1 MPQELARLFYREL
14 LKIEAQ
20 TEVPLKEKI
29 KALFDLMQL
38 VFIEATKKERIQFT
52 TLFSRIAYVTHKFN
66 FEKKLQFWIH
76 AFRKAV
82 GKKEDTLT
90 YDLGLHVVAFS
101 IREILGEPII
111 EELKNIVREDF
122 EFKYSETKAKE
133 YIDKVR
139 VVALGDDEQHNQL
152 IVKDIN
158 HPQNTIRVRYNIAH
172 RNENFN
178 PSILEIRKTFGF
190 PVTLNLIDVKV
201 DEQDIYYPRAIVI
214 EPDYL
219 MDVSAVSECF
229 KEFGTA
235 PVMYLIKKFLPIEPN
250 KYLMIGNIANFFLDE
265 LLTNPDAT
273 FQETFPKVFRLNPL
287 AFVLFENAEV
297 REIMQKSQKHF
308 VNLKRLVHQELAKFQ
323 IQKEGC
329 YLEPSFF
336 SETYGLQGRLDVFY
350 PNGKDSAIIEL
361 KSGSAYM
368 PNQYGISQN
377 HFTQTLLYDLIVKA
391 VFEEETEST
400 NYILYSGVDNRNLRY
415 APVVKAQQ
423 FEAIQLRNLL
433 VAFERKLA
441 KKDTDLLSKIQTS
454 RYPHLKGFLQKDI
467 TEFEKTYWGM
477 SDLERL
483 YFNAFTSFIAQEHQL
498 AKIGVHGNSKANG
511 LANLWI
517 NSFDEKNESFEIAS
531 HLQIIDNQ
539 SNTTEP
545 VITFKRTEKTNP
557 LANFR
562 KGDIAVLYPMLDSEE
577 AVLKS
582 QIFKGSL
589 IEITPDIIRFRL
601 RYSQFNTAIF
611 SEFDQWNLE
620 HDMMDMGFT
629 GMYRGLYR
637 FAKSATKKKEILL
650 TLYPPK
656 KLENGKDS
664 KNISRLTRP
673 VPELTD
679 EQNAI
684 LKKVVTAKDYFLL
697 WGPPGTGKTSKML
710 KNIVQRLMNETE
722 ENLLVLAYTNRAVDE
737 ICEAILTADG
747 GRWTVDDR
755 SGSFLRIGSKY
766 STGEQFQHTLL
777 SEQLKS
783 ISNRKELK
791 ELLQKYRIYVS
802 TVASFTNRTELLK
815 LKKFHTVIIDEA
827 SQILE
832 PHLVGLLPN
841 FERFIL
847 VGDHQ
852 QLPAVVVQDSENSS
866 VENEE
871 LKAIGLNNLRN
882 SLFERLYNRCQ
893 ENGWDWAFAKLSHQG
908 RMHQEIMH
916 FPNEY
921 FYGGFLN
928 TLPDSIEYS
937 KVQKAIL
944 EHPFS
949 ENTKPLEKCL
959 TENRMVFI
967 PTDIDPKS
975 LTQKTNENEAKIVGE
990 VVSIFKNLYFQ
1001 KGEILSKN
1009 SIGVITPYRAQIAQ
1023 IQEVLHSKEINSK
1036 LITIDTVE
1044 RYQGGARDIII
1055 LSLCTNSIRQMDA
1068 LVSLSEEG
1076 VDRKLNVALTRARQQ
1091 VVILGNPKILK
1102 TNEIYE
1108 KLILSCKT
1116 P

>member
-1 MPQELARLFYREL
+1 MSPELARLFYREL

-20 TEVPLKEKI
+20 FIPSLKEKI
-29 KALFDLMQL
+29 KALFDLLQL
-38 VFIEATKKERIQFT
+38 VFIEATKQERIQFT
-52 TLFSRIAYVTHKFN
+52 TLFSRIAYVTHKFD
-66 FEKKLQFWIH
+66 FDKRLQFWIH
-76 AFRKAV
+76 AFRKSV
-82 GKKEDTLT
+82 GKKDTEKT

-101 IREILGEPII
+101 IQQIFGGEILDELNNII
-111 EELKNIVREDF
+111 KEDF
-122 EFKYSETKAKE
+122 DFKYSESKTKAFLP
-133 YIDKVR
+133 KVR
-139 VVALGDDEQHNQL
+139 VVALADNEQHNQL

-158 HPQNTIRVRYNIAH
+158 RPELTIRVRYNIAH

-178 PSILEIRKTFGF
+178 PSILEIRNTFGF
-190 PVTLNLIDVKV
+190 PVSLNLLDVKV
-201 DEQDIYYPRAIVI
+201 DEKGIYHPRAFVI

-235 PVMYLIKKFLPIEPN
+235 PVMYLIKKFLPIDPN

-265 LLTNPDAT
+265 LLSNPEAT

-287 AFVLFENAEV
+287 AFVLFENAVV

-308 VNLKRLVHQELAKFQ
+308 VNLKRLVHQELEKFQ

-329 YLEPSFF
+329 YLEPSFY

-391 VFEEETEST
+391 VFEEETLST
-400 NYILYSGVDNRNLRY
+400 NYILYSGLDNRNLRY

-423 FEAIQLRNLL
+423 FEAIQLRNIL
-433 VAFERKLA
+433 VAYERKMCQ
-441 KKDTDLLSKIQTS
+441 KESELLPKIQTN
-454 RYPHLKGFLQKDI
+454 RYPQLKGFLARDI
-467 TEFEKTYWGM
+467 ATFEKVFWGM
-477 SDLERL
+477 NELEKA
-483 YFNAFTSFIAQEHQL
+483 YFESFTAFIAREHQL
-498 AKIGVHGNSKANG
+498 AKTGIHGHKKANG
-511 LANLWI
+511 LANLWL
-517 NSFDEKNESFEIAS
+517 NSFEEKNESFEIAS

-539 SNTTEP
+539 SHTGDP
-545 VITFKRTEKTNP
+545 ILTFSRTKDTNP

-562 KGDIAVLYPMLDSEE
+562 KGDIAVLYPKSDSKE
-577 AVLKS
+577 AVLRS

-589 IEITPDIIRFRL
+589 IEITPELIRFRL

-611 SEFDQWNLE
+611 SEFDYWNLE

-629 GMYRGLYR
+629 GMYRGLFK
-637 FAKSATKKKEILL
+637 FAKSPTRKKELLL
-650 TLYPPK
+650 TTTLP
-656 KLENGKDS
+656 S
-664 KNISRLTRP
+664 KPEKIEVDR

-679 EQNAI
+679 EQNDI
-684 LKKVVTAKDYFLL
+684 LKKAVSAKDYFLL

-710 KNIVQRLMNETE
+710 KNIVQWLMNETK

-737 ICEAILTADG
+737 ICEAIFNCQFTSPVPEG
-747 GRWTVDDR
+747 EN
-755 SGSFLRIGSKY
+755 SFLRIGSKY
-766 STGEQFQHTLL
+766 STGDRFQHTLL
-777 SEQLKS
+777 SEQLKA

-791 ELLQKYRIYVS
+791 ALLESYRIFVS
-802 TVASFTNRTELLK
+802 TVASFSNRTELLN
-815 LKKFHTVIIDEA
+815 LKKFDRVIIDEA

-852 QLPAVVVQDSENSS
+852 QLPAVVVQDKDQSII
-866 VENEE
+866 ENED

-882 SLFERLYNRCQ
+882 SFFERLYKRCQ
-893 ENGWDWAFAKLSHQG
+893 EKNWHWAYAKLSHQG
-908 RMHQEIMH
+908 RMHEQIMH

-937 KVQKAIL
+937 KVQKEALSNNLL
-944 EHPFS
+944 ENPTDLEKTIS
-949 ENTKPLEKCL
+949 ENRLI
-959 TENRMVFI
+959 FI
-967 PTDIDPKS
+967 PTKIDSNS
-975 LTQKTNENEAKIVGE
+975 LTQKTNEYEAQMVGKI
-990 VVSIFKNLYFQ
+990 VSIFKNIYFR
-1001 KGEILSKN
+1001 KETVFSKN

-1023 IQEVLHSKEINSK
+1023 IQEVLHTKEINSK

-1055 LSLCTNSIRQMDA
+1055 LSLCTNSERQMDS

-1091 VVILGNPKILK
+1091 VIILGNPSVLK
-1102 TNEIYE
+1102 TNEIYR
-1108 KLILSCKT
+1108 KLMEVCQSISH
-1116 P
+1116 